1 VNGNG
6 NSRHR
11 RLITMIVGLIAVA
24 VLAAIPLWQNAQLS
38 EQADR
43 TAAVAAQN
51 RELVTRLEQQR
62 KADDAYRAAA
72 DLEICR
78 KTNFALRA
86 NREAIKAAEDAL
98 INVLRMSPHSAMVAD
113 QVAASL
119 PPLPTA
125 EQSETDCAAPTG
137 LGPEDYA
144 TP

>member
-6 NSRHR
+6 NGRHR
-11 RLITMIVGLIAVA
+11 WFVMCTALFALAVLIATPIWMV
-24 VLAAIPLWQNAQLS
+24 VKVGDQN
-38 EQADR
+38 DR

-51 RELVTRLEQQR
+51 RALVNRLEQQG
-62 KADDAYRAAA
+62 KADDAYQAAA
-72 DLEICR
+72 DLKICR
-78 KTNFALRA
+78 KTNYALRA

-98 INVLRMSPHSAMVAD
+98 INVLRMSPHSAMIAD